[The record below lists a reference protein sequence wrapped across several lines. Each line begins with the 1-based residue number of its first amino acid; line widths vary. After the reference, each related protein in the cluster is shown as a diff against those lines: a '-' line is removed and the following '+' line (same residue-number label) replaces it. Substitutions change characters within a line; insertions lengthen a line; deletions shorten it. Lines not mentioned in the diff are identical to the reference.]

1 MNLRDIMKWVHKQ
14 AINKR
19 RPPSCS
25 IFHAQ
30 NHGTILFLKLCNL
43 IIQMT
48 QKTHFL
54 KNQKKVP
61 QKKLGG
67 PGGKAPRQAGKAIK
81 QVNFL
86 LLGAGTPPKIRIVH
100 RFGIDLASIRHR
112 SGIDPDRFGID
123 LASIWHRFGINLG
136 SIQGPSGTIR
146 EPSWTIRESK
156 KHQKSK
162 KSPILI
168 SPIAF

>member
-1 MNLRDIMKWVHKQ
+1 
-14 AINKR
+14 
-19 RPPSCS
+19 
-25 IFHAQ
+25 
-30 NHGTILFLKLCNL
+30 
-43 IIQMT
+43 MT

-112 SGIDPDRFGID
+112 SGID
-123 LASIWHRFGINLG
+123 LASIWHRFGIDAR
-136 SIQGPSGTIR
+136 SIWDQSGIDSRTIGDYQGAFLDHQGVQ
-146 EPSWTIRESK
+146 K
-156 KHQKSK
+156 DQKSK
-162 KSPILI
+162 KTPILI

>member
-1 MNLRDIMKWVHKQ
+1 MKQVHRK

-19 RPPSCS
+19 RPPTSS
-25 IFHAQ
+25 IFHAR

-43 IIQMT
+43 IIQT
-48 QKTHFL
+48 TPQTHFL
-54 KNQKKVP
+54 KNIKKVP

-123 LASIWHRFGINLG
+123 LASIWDQSGID
-136 SIQGPSGTIR
+136 SGTIGDYQGAFLD
-146 EPSWTIRESK
+146 
-156 KHQKSK
+156 HQGVQKT
-162 KSPILI
+162 
-168 SPIAF
+168 